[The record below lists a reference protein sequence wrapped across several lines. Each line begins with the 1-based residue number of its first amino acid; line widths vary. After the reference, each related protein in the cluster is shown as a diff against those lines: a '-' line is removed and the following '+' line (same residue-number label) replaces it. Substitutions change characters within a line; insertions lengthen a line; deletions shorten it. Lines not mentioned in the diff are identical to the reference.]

1 MRKSINLVR
10 GWPGDSR
17 GFTLMEMMLALA
29 IGALVM
35 GGVFAVWTQMFN
47 VTAANSN
54 YMAAFR
60 QVQNGGDWI
69 SRDAQMTQ
77 GVYEMVSTALNG
89 GITAGSTAD
98 IQVDDTDG
106 FPTVGAICIGDEI
119 ILYTGIDA
127 VTDEFTNITRGYNAV
142 AHNDN
147 DPVTVFLG
155 LNWTD
160 WDGNQHRVA
169 YNLREDSRQLVRTYL
184 KHLPVDE
191 EPDPDVWVLQSSNN
205 IAEALTAAATTS
217 SWDYDEKEL
226 TVVITA
232 QIDEEAA
239 TRTYRVHPRPL
250 F

>member
-1 MRKSINLVR
+1 MIKLIHLVR
-10 GWPGDSR
+10 DRLRDSR

-35 GGVFAVWTQMFN
+35 TGVFAVWTQMFN

-60 QVQNGGDWI
+60 QVQSGGDWI
-69 SRDAQMTQ
+69 SHDAQMTQ
-77 GVYEMVSTALNG
+77 GVYKMVATALDG
-89 GITAGSTAD
+89 DIVASSTAD
-98 IQVDDTDG
+98 IQVDDIDG
-106 FPTVGAICIGDEI
+106 FPTVGAICIGEEI

-127 VTDEFTNITRGYNAV
+127 ASDEFINITRGYNAV
-142 AHNDN
+142 AHSDN
-147 DPVTVFLG
+147 DPVTLFLG
-155 LNWTD
+155 LSWTD

-169 YNLREDSRQLVRTYL
+169 YSLREDSRQLVRTYL
-184 KHLPVDE
+184 EHLAGE
-191 EPDPDVWVLQSSNN
+191 TDPDVWVLLSSNT
-205 IAEALTAAATTS
+205 IAEALDTAATSS
-217 SWDYDEKEL
+217 SWDYYEKEL

>member
-1 MRKSINLVR
+1 MRKSIHLVR
-10 GWPGDSR
+10 NWLRGER

-54 YMAAFR
+54 YMAAFG
-60 QVQNGGDWI
+60 QVQGGGDWI

-77 GVYEMVSTALNG
+77 GVYDMASTELYG
-89 GITAGSTAD
+89 DITAGSTAD
-98 IQVDDTDG
+98 IQVDDVTG
-106 FPTVGAICIGDEI
+106 FPPVGAICIGEEI
-119 ILYTGIDA
+119 ILYTGVDA
-127 VTDEFTNITRGYNAV
+127 ANDEFTDITRGYNAV
-142 AHNDN
+142 AHSDN
-147 DPVTVFLG
+147 DSVTIFLG

-160 WDGNQHRVA
+160 WDGNKHRVI
-169 YNLREDSRQLVRTYL
+169 YSLREESRQLVRTYL
-184 KHLPVDE
+184 MA
-191 EPDPDVWVLQSSNN
+191 DPDVWVLQSSSTV
-205 IAEALTAAATTS
+205 AEALAVAATSS
-217 SWDYDEKEL
+217 SWDYDQKEL
-226 TVVITA
+226 IVVLTA

>member
-1 MRKSINLVR
+1 MRKSIHLVR
-10 GWPGDSR
+10 GWLRGER

-60 QVQNGGDWI
+60 QVQNSGDWI

-77 GVYEMVSTALNG
+77 GVYEMVSTALDG
-89 GITAGSTAD
+89 DITAGSTAD
-98 IQVDDTDG
+98 IQVDDVTG
-106 FPTVGAICIGDEI
+106 FPTVGAICIGEEI

-127 VTDEFTNITRGYNAV
+127 ASDEFTNITRGYNAV
-142 AHNDN
+142 AHSDN
-147 DPVTVFLG
+147 DPVTIFLG
-155 LNWTD
+155 LSWTD
-160 WDGNQHRVA
+160 WDGNLHRVV
-169 YNLREDSRQLVRTYL
+169 YSLREESRHLVRTYL
-184 KHLPVDE
+184 MA
-191 EPDPDVWVLQSSNN
+191 DPDVWALQSSNT
-205 IAEALTAAATTS
+205 IAEALDAAATSS
-217 SWDYDEKEL
+217 SWDYGQKEL
-226 TVVITA
+226 TIVITA

-239 TRTYRVHPRPL
+239 TRTYRIHPRPL

>member
-1 MRKSINLVR
+1 MKKSIHLVR
-10 GWPGDSR
+10 GWLRGER

-60 QVQNGGDWI
+60 QVQNSGDWI

-77 GVYEMVSTALNG
+77 GVYEMVSTALDG

-98 IQVDDTDG
+98 IQVDDVTG
-106 FPTVGAICIGDEI
+106 FPTVGAICIGKEI

-127 VTDEFTNITRGYNAV
+127 ASDEFTNITRGYNAV
-142 AHNDN
+142 AHSDN
-147 DPVTVFLG
+147 DPVTIFLG
-155 LNWTD
+155 LRWTD
-160 WDGNQHRVA
+160 WDGNQHRVI
-169 YNLREDSRQLVRTYL
+169 YSLREESRQLVRTYL
-184 KHLPVDE
+184 MA
-191 EPDPDVWVLQSSNN
+191 DPDVWALQSSNT
-205 IAEALTAAATTS
+205 IAEALDAAATSS
-217 SWDYDEKEL
+217 SWDYDQKEL

-239 TRTYRVHPRPL
+239 TRIYRIHPRPL

>member
-1 MRKSINLVR
+1 MRKPIHLVR
-10 GWPGDSR
+10 SWLGDAR

-29 IGALVM
+29 ISALVM
-35 GGVFAVWTQMFN
+35 TGVFAVWTQMFN

-60 QVQNGGDWI
+60 QVQGGGDWI

-77 GVYEMVSTALNG
+77 GVYEMASTALYG

-98 IQVDDTDG
+98 IQVDDVTG
-106 FPTVGAICIGDEI
+106 FPPVGAICIGEEI

-127 VTDEFTNITRGYNAV
+127 ANDEFTNITRGYNAV
-142 AHNDN
+142 AHSDN
-147 DPVTVFLG
+147 DPVTIFLG
-155 LNWTD
+155 LSWTD
-160 WDGNQHRVA
+160 WDGNQHRVV
-169 YNLREDSRQLVRTYL
+169 YSLPEESRQLVRTYL
-184 KHLPVDE
+184 MA
-191 EPDPDVWVLQSSNN
+191 DPDVWALQSSNTV
-205 IAEALTAAATTS
+205 AEALDTAATS
-217 SWDYDEKEL
+217 SSWNYDQKEL